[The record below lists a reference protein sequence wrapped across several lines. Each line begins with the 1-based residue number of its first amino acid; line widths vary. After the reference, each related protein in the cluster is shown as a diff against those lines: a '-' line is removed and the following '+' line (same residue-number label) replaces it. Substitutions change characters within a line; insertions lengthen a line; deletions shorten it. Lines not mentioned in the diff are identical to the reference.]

1 MAANQL
7 DQASYTKFFTDI
19 NNAMK
24 EKSEKKV
31 TLAMVLARN
40 NVQLN
45 LPPDIMAKIQP
56 ALDTDLNLPVETR
69 KTPCAA
75 CAVCAVCSVC
85 AEMNAASGLAGLV
98 GTVGLT

>member
-45 LPPDIMAKIQP
+45 LPPDIMAKIQIR
-56 ALDTDLNLPVETR
+56 V
-69 KTPCAA
+69 K
-75 CAVCAVCSVC
+75 
-85 AEMNAASGLAGLV
+85 SGLNFCHYIWWQIKLNIV
-98 GTVGLT
+98 TCQNHC